1 MFRVAS
7 QNGLP
12 VEQCACILVK
22 YAHKERVVKKAAKP
36 IARASQPA
44 DRVRETATAPYEAT
58 AAPSRGRR
66 PVNLTLDRDAVERG
80 ERFAR
85 HEGVSLSTLV
95 TGFLQSLPDPDAASA
110 LSLAPA
116 VRRLYGL
123 AAGHDLSRD
132 DFRKFLARKYGVD
145 ADA

>member
-1 MFRVAS
+1 M
-7 QNGLP
+7 
-12 VEQCACILVK
+12 
-22 YAHKERVVKKAAKP
+22 KKAAKP
-36 IARASQPA
+36 TTRDSKPTA
-44 DRVRETATAPYEAT
+44 RVRETATAPYEA
-58 AAPSRGRR
+58 AVAPSRGRR

-85 HEGVSLSTLV
+85 QEGMSLSTLV
-95 TGFLQSLPDPDAASA
+95 TGFLQSLPDPDAAA
-110 LSLAPA
+110 AHALAPA

-132 DFRKFLARKYGVD
+132 DVRQFLARKYGVD